1 MRKML
6 IISAFGILF
15 SQMTEITMSYG
26 ETTKVATFYKN
37 GSIKEEGIKVFKIKE
52 GNWKYYD
59 KNGFIIKMELYKT
72 GKVIHA
78 LDLGEK

>member
-26 ETTKVATFYKN
+26 DTTKVATFYKN
-37 GSIKEEGIKVFKIKE
+37 GSIKAKKSDRIQ
-52 GNWKYYD
+52 
-59 KNGFIIKMELYKT
+59 
-72 GKVIHA
+72 
-78 LDLGEK
+78 

>member
-1 MRKML
+1 
-6 IISAFGILF
+6 
-15 SQMTEITMSYG
+15 MTEMTMSYG
-26 ETTKVATFYKN
+26 DTTKVATFYKN
-37 GSIKEEGIKVFKIKE
+37 GSIKEEGIKVRRIRE

-72 GKVIHA
+72 GKVVHT